1 MFFFLYNFKFFAV
14 KRNYCNIPLH
24 VKTDDEVDESKS
36 YPDVNC
42 SGKQYGSSQF
52 KNDFPR

>member
-42 SGKQYGSSQF
+42 SDKQYGSSQF